1 MNTKLTYET
10 LGVRNTQEVIDL
22 CETWWYDAK
31 FYENTQ
37 MEFKSEPVYWW
48 NMFQLGEVLAVGGR
62 NEDGELKSCYV
73 ATVSPYMFNHKVRN
87 ASEIVWCIDE
97 QYRSGRNLIQLLNEI
112 EKLLADNNVSQY
124 NLNLPQLEDNERLVT
139 KLQKRGFFIQDVSL
153 IKEISYE

>member
-1 MNTKLTYET
+1 
-10 LGVRNTQEVIDL
+10 
-22 CETWWYDAK
+22 
-31 FYENTQ
+31 